1 MIKPVGSVVRTQQ
14 PQAPKAVSPKPVA
27 IAIRAK
33 AEGDEK
39 PDPTGGIL
47 GKAFEALKEVGGD
60 IKQFKKDHPFLFALT
75 IVAGFFAGWKLDE
88 LARRAQ
94 ERSDGNNYNQNGQ
107 NAYLQFKES
116 GQLVKAVSD
125 EHTFF
130 DNLKS
135 FPKALFPNEWTDAKK
150 WQVFNTFTVLAEL
163 DRPTIGEHDGEANA
177 PVVLI
182 ALASNKTADETAL
195 TTLAS
200 GIRTRINGTPA
211 KAAFY
216 QPVIDA
222 LKATH
227 NITV

>member
-1 MIKPVGSVVRTQQ
+1 MSINGLSHSRPVARPKPG
-14 PQAPKAVSPKPVA
+14 PAAKPVA
-27 IAIRAK
+27 IALQAK
-33 AEGDEK
+33 AAADVK

-47 GKAFEALKEVGGD
+47 GKAFEALKDLGGD
-60 IKQFKKDHPFLFALT
+60 IKQFKKEHPFLFVLT

-88 LARRAQ
+88 LARRAM

-107 NAYLQFKES
+107 NAYLQFKAS

-150 WQVFNTFTVLAEL
+150 WQVFNTYTVLAEL
-163 DRPTIGEHDGEANA
+163 DRPTIGEHGGEPNA

-195 TTLAS
+195 TTLAA

-211 KAAFY
+211 KQGFY

-227 NITV
+227 HITV